1 MSTLVPT
8 NAGDGEATGYRP
20 EAMTTRPDLPPTQDR
35 AGTVSIVAGTA
46 VSALSVYL
54 YQVISA
60 RSLGSEAFAAI
71 GVMWTI
77 SFLVFTVLNIP
88 VEQYITRRLTLGGGR
103 WLPDRNAVLTAATPL
118 AAGVVVGVG
127 FTAATLDR
135 FFEGSYGFV
144 AVAAAILLSRSFL
157 TLGRAFLAGRR
168 RFVAYGVIVAL
179 EGVVLVIL
187 AVLVAVAE
195 PSALA
200 FVAILSVAPLVV
212 FLARP
217 LSTRPELRVL
227 ADRVPAGA
235 GFLGAL
241 VVATA
246 AGQLI
251 LAAEPVVVS
260 FVGGSATAVSVIFV
274 TFTLFRGPVTSAYNL
289 IARVLPDFTVLAA
302 EGDDHRL
309 NVWAERIGLA
319 GFGMAVLFGASGWVL
334 GPFVVEL
341 LYGEEF
347 SPSSLVA
354 GLAAGAVGFA
364 LASLFLNQ
372 IFVARGET
380 GRLAV
385 VWIAAL
391 IAAATALLVGGTAP
405 MTRVATA
412 FLVGEAAALVL
423 LVAVSVVAHRAGRG
437 LPIEE

>member
-1 MSTLVPT
+1 MT
-8 NAGDGEATGYRP
+8 NVAQP
-20 EAMTTRPDLPPTQDR
+20 ELPASQDR
-35 AGTVSIVAGTA
+35 TGTMAIIAGTA
-46 VSALSVYL
+46 VSALGVYL

-88 VEQYITRRLTLGGGR
+88 VEQYITRRLILGGGR
-103 WLPDRNAVLTAATPL
+103 WLPDRSAVLIAATPL
-118 AAGVVVGVG
+118 VAGVAIGVG
-127 FTAATLDR
+127 FTALTLDR
-135 FFEGSYGFV
+135 FFDGSPGFV
-144 AVAAAILLSRSFL
+144 VAAGAILISRCFL
-157 TLGRAFLAGRR
+157 TLGRGLLAGRR
-168 RFVAYGVIVAL
+168 RFVAYGAVVGL
-179 EGVVLVIL
+179 EGVALVIL
-187 AVLVAVAE
+187 AVIVATVD
-195 PSALA
+195 PSALL
-200 FVAILSVAPLVV
+200 FVAILALSPLVV

-217 LSTRPELRVL
+217 LTASVGLRVF
-227 ADRVPAGA
+227 ADAVPAGA

-289 IARVLPDFTVLAA
+289 IARVLPDFTALAA
-302 EGDDHRL
+302 DGDDHRL
-309 NVWAERIGLA
+309 NLWSERIGIA
-319 GFGMAVLFGASGWVL
+319 GVAMAFVFGASGWLL

-347 SPSSLVA
+347 APSSLVA
-354 GLAAGAVGFA
+354 GLAAAAVGFA

-372 IFVARGET
+372 IFVARAET

-385 VWIAAL
+385 IWVGAL
-391 IAAATALLVGGTAP
+391 MAAAVALLVFRAAP
-405 MTRVATA
+405 MTRVAAA
-412 FLVGEAAALVL
+412 FFVGEGTALL
-423 LVAVSVVAHRAGRG
+423 FLVAVSVVAHRVGRG